1 MVRENVFTE
10 IPRKESVVSDVV
22 QQVTDAIVNGYLEPG
37 DQLVEERMAEQFGVS
52 RAPIREALH
61 QLQVLGLVEK
71 RPYRGSFVSTV
82 DEQEIVELQELRVVL
97 EDMAVR
103 LCTTNLSD
111 DTISTL
117 ETIVDNMAR
126 VAKKGDRRQI
136 LVYDADFHD
145 AIVHCSG
152 NQLLADVWELV
163 GVKMRRFLYLKR
175 HHTHERIEDVVTAH
189 AAILDAIKS
198 GDPQQASRALQAHLG
213 HVEERIRSEVRR
225 DQRQE

>member
-1 MVRENVFTE
+1 MIRENVFTE
-10 IPRKESVVSDVV
+10 IPRKETVVNDVV
-22 QQVTDAIVNGYLEPG
+22 QQVTDAIINGYLEPG

-82 DEQEIVELQELRVVL
+82 NEREIVELQKLREVL

-103 LCTTNLSD
+103 LCTENL
-111 DTISTL
+111 TEELARTL
-117 ETIVDNMAR
+117 QAIVDNMAR
-126 VAKKGDRRQI
+126 VAGMGDRRQI

-163 GVKMRRFLYLKR
+163 SVKMRRFLYLKR
-175 HHTHERIEDVVTAH
+175 HHTHRRIEDVVTAH
-189 AAILDAIKS
+189 RAILDAIKT
-198 GDPQQASRALQAHLG
+198 GDPDQASAALQAHLT
-213 HVEERIRSEVRR
+213 HVEDRFRSEICQ
-225 DQRQE
+225 D